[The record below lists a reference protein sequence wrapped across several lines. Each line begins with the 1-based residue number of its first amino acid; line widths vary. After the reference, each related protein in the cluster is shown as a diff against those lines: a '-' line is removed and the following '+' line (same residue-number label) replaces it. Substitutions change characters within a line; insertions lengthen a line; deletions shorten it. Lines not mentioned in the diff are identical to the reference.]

1 MGLRCILF
9 SIVMALSAPAGGYE
23 QVVAQAP
30 SKRIQAKEQK
40 SAGDRFMKAGKR
52 KRAEAA
58 YRRACEVDPDWYEA
72 HEALGNL
79 LFASKRYMDAVEAFK
94 KAIKAEPRYATGFYN
109 IAFAYRKAR
118 KYAQA
123 AEYYRLY
130 IQRKQDDPDAY
141 YGLAATYEAMGK
153 DREAMEY
160 YLLYSKKETRPS
172 ERQYVVKAKNKAD
185 KLREALGLVPKAK
198 PEPAPAPKPAAA
210 TKPATATS
218 TATATRPAA
227 RPSPTPAPT
236 PAPAP
241 EPKPKPKPAMDTGAK
256 IAMLVAEGD
265 KAMKEKSYTRAMK
278 AYFDAV
284 KLDSRHTEAL
294 YKLGTVYQATG
305 STKAAKVKWRNVL
318 AIDPNH
324 RKAKQALARAE
335 KPAPAPKPPKPPA
348 RPTVSPKPAPVAAKP
363 APPPPRPAPKPK
375 PAPRVATAPKKPS
388 KRERVEQLVKQ
399 GDAQFKQ
406 RSFSRAIASYTHATQ
421 LDPRHEEALF
431 KLGVAY
437 AMSGNY
443 KVAVFK
449 WKQVLKINPNNK
461 SALRNIQRAE
471 QKLGGAGSPAKISSA
486 PSRAGRPAVAKK
498 TDFES
503 LMALARQYKK
513 KGKAK
518 KVLRTVNKALK
529 IKQDAQA
536 FMLKG
541 EALVVLR
548 RYGEAKRAFS
558 RTMVLDPNLAAP
570 FYGLGEACR
579 LSGDKKRARYYFQMY
594 VKSNAP
600 DVRPALVGRAK
611 AFLKK

>member
-1 MGLRCILF
+1 M
-9 SIVMALSAPAGGYE
+9 
-23 QVVAQAP
+23 
-30 SKRIQAKEQK
+30 
-40 SAGDRFMKAGKR
+40 
-52 KRAEAA
+52 
-58 YRRACEVDPDWYEA
+58 
-72 HEALGNL
+72 L
-79 LFASKRYMDAVEAFK
+79 L
-94 KAIKAEPRYATGFYN
+94 
-109 IAFAYRKAR
+109 
-118 KYAQA
+118 
-123 AEYYRLY
+123 
-130 IQRKQDDPDAY
+130 
-141 YGLAATYEAMGK
+141 
-153 DREAMEY
+153 
-160 YLLYSKKETRPS
+160 
-172 ERQYVVKAKNKAD
+172 
-185 KLREALGLVPKAK
+185 
-198 PEPAPAPKPAAA
+198 
-210 TKPATATS
+210 
-218 TATATRPAA
+218 
-227 RPSPTPAPT
+227 
-236 PAPAP
+236 
-241 EPKPKPKPAMDTGAK
+241 
-256 IAMLVAEGD
+256 AEGD
-265 KAMKEKSYTRAMK
+265 KAMEEKSYTRAMK

-284 KLDSRHTEAL
+284 KLDSRHTDAL
-294 YKLGTVYQATG
+294 YKLGLVYQATG

-324 RKAKQALARAE
+324 QKAKQALASVE
-335 KPAPAPKPPKPPA
+335 KPAPAAPPS
-348 RPTVSPKPAPVAAKP
+348 RPMVSPKPAPAPPPKPAPVVAKP
-363 APPPPRPAPKPK
+363 APPPEPAPKPK
-375 PAPRVATAPKKPS
+375 PAPRVVAAPEPTS
-388 KRERVEQLVKQ
+388 KRDRVEQLVKQ
-399 GDAQFKQ
+399 GDAHFKQ

-471 QKLGGAGSPAKISSA
+471 GKLGVAGSSAGISSA
-486 PSRAGRPAVAKK
+486 PSRAGRPVVEKK

-529 IKQDAQA
+529 VKQDAQA

-548 RYGEAKRAFS
+548 RYGEAKQAFS
-558 RTMVLDPNLAAP
+558 KTMVLDPNLAAP

-594 VKSNAP
+594 VKSNAA
-600 DVRPALVGRAK
+600 DVTPALVNRAK

>member
-1 MGLRCILF
+1 M
-9 SIVMALSAPAGGYE
+9 
-23 QVVAQAP
+23 
-30 SKRIQAKEQK
+30 
-40 SAGDRFMKAGKR
+40 
-52 KRAEAA
+52 
-58 YRRACEVDPDWYEA
+58 
-72 HEALGNL
+72 L
-79 LFASKRYMDAVEAFK
+79 L
-94 KAIKAEPRYATGFYN
+94 
-109 IAFAYRKAR
+109 
-118 KYAQA
+118 
-123 AEYYRLY
+123 
-130 IQRKQDDPDAY
+130 
-141 YGLAATYEAMGK
+141 
-153 DREAMEY
+153 
-160 YLLYSKKETRPS
+160 
-172 ERQYVVKAKNKAD
+172 
-185 KLREALGLVPKAK
+185 
-198 PEPAPAPKPAAA
+198 
-210 TKPATATS
+210 
-218 TATATRPAA
+218 
-227 RPSPTPAPT
+227 
-236 PAPAP
+236 
-241 EPKPKPKPAMDTGAK
+241 
-256 IAMLVAEGD
+256 AEGD

-284 KLDSRHTEAL
+284 KLDSRHTDAL
-294 YKLGTVYQATG
+294 YKLGLVYQATG

-324 RKAKQALARAE
+324 RKAKQALAMAE
-335 KPAPAPKPPKPPA
+335 KPPPAPAPPPKPPA
-348 RPTVSPKPAPVAAKP
+348 RPTVSPTPRAVPKTEPAPVVAKP
-363 APPPPRPAPKPK
+363 APPPKPAPKPK

-406 RSFSRAIASYTHATQ
+406 KSFSRAIASYTHATQ

-471 QKLGGAGSPAKISSA
+471 GKLGPGGSSAKITSA
-486 PSRAGRPAVAKK
+486 PSRAGRPVVVKK

-518 KVLRTVNKALK
+518 RVLRTVNKALK
-529 IKQDAQA
+529 VKQDAQA

-600 DVRPALVGRAK
+600 DVRPALVNRAK